1 MKRISHREFIIQI
14 VVFIGLWLGIVA
26 WGAIQDDA
34 GMIEALGWSLA
45 FKWGYHF
52 AWIFP
57 LCIMVLYNFIVSAGS
72 IIRSKT
78 KDKSNKLVTKTTV
91 QVVLL
96 ISLLCGSLM
105 VIQFTSKRRAA
116 ATLTEAIEKTN
127 DYRILYPEG
136 LPALELRDD
145 FRITSN
151 QADFLVITRKDGT
164 QLMAVIS
171 HASRLI
177 VIQKLSP

>member
-1 MKRISHREFIIQI
+1 MKRISRRELIIQI
-14 VVFIGLWLGIVA
+14 VVFFGLWLGIVA
-26 WGAIQDDA
+26 LGAIQDDA

-52 AWIFP
+52 AWIFA

-72 IIRSKT
+72 IIRSRIRGE
-78 KDKSNKLVTKTTV
+78 SNKLMTKTTV

-105 VIQFTSKRRAA
+105 VIQFTSKRRAE
-116 ATLTEAIEKTN
+116 ATLTQAIEKTN
-127 DYRILYPEG
+127 DYRIIYPEG
-136 LPALELRDD
+136 LSTLGSRDD

-151 QADFLVITRKDGT
+151 HTDHLMITRKDGT

-171 HASRLI
+171 HESKLI
-177 VIQKLSP
+177 VIQKFSH